1 MKVAIC
7 VDVDIRLNSRTTS
20 LKILTVVFLVL
31 GSLLASAQQYSFP
44 YSGNGDAVTINNDGE
59 DVYCL
64 FRLGKASVETIY
76 RKVILTSNL
85 RPVDSIDYRIE
96 GSADL
101 IASGGSEKY
110 TYHVFETKVE
120 KVPAFVFLITDKA
133 GNIQFT
139 FRKFSPDF
147 IQYFGKEIKI
157 KQMKIQFLPDQSPD
171 QLLIEVFVPDT
182 NLPVRIVALKMQD
195 GSPLWFSNTPTL
207 DFVQTTESLLIGL
220 SKQREGSQS
229 TYVIHFLDKQT
240 GEQRHSTPFNVG
252 PKRRSVAV
260 VSSNGRQLLIAG
272 DEYKEQ
278 NLKDSRFF
286 MTMFDLEGK
295 QLFDKIDT
303 TDRMG
308 KYRRHLMGSIFDQ
321 EGNLVL
327 IGEGYKRDATKAV
340 VSTAAGIAIG
350 VLLGGP
356 AIISSDVENRI
367 DFITSAVLSS
377 DNGQV
382 KQYRTFPVGPWYDF
396 ANFMT
401 DGEHILIGVSNK
413 FLLYN
418 ASEPDVPPVMFATLR
433 SRERLLLTSFG
444 PAISYRNSSRK
455 RIVVELLHPE
465 EGKR

>member
-1 MKVAIC
+1 M
-7 VDVDIRLNSRTTS
+7 S
-20 LKILTVVFLVL
+20 LKSLALRLKLGVFGFMLVF
-31 GSLLASAQQYSFP
+31 SHLASAQQYSFP
-44 YSGNGDAVTINNDGE
+44 YSGNGDDLAINNDGA

-76 RKVILTSNL
+76 RKVILTENL

-96 GSADL
+96 GSANL

-157 KQMKIQFLPDQSPD
+157 KQMRIGFLPDQSPD

-182 NLPVRIVALKMQD
+182 NLPVRIVALNMQD
-195 GSPLWFSNTPTL
+195 GSPLWFGKTPTL
-207 DFVQTTESLLIGL
+207 DFVQTTESMLIGL

-240 GEQRHSTPFNVG
+240 GEQLHSTLFNIG
-252 PKRRSVAV
+252 PNKRSVAV
-260 VSSNGRQLLIAG
+260 VSSNGQQLLIAG

-278 NLKDSRFF
+278 NLKDSHFF

-295 QLFDKIDT
+295 QLFEKIDT

-308 KYRRHLMGSIFDQ
+308 KYRRHLMGSIFDR
-321 EGNLVL
+321 EGNLML
-327 IGEGYKRDATKAV
+327 IGEGYKRDATKAIA
-340 VSTAAGIAIG
+340 STAAGIAFG

-356 AIISSDVENRI
+356 VIVNSQVDNRI
-367 DFITSAVLSS
+367 DFISAAILSS
-377 DNGQV
+377 ENGQV
-382 KQYRTFPVGPWYDF
+382 KEYHTFPVGPWYDF
-396 ANFMT
+396 ANFLT

-418 ASEPDVPPVMFATLR
+418 ASEPNVPPVMFATLR

-444 PAISYRNSSRK
+444 PAISYRDSSKK
-455 RIVVELLHPE
+455 RMVVELLHPE
-465 EGKR
+465 EVKRKSVNR